1 MWYHNKS
8 ITKEGGNGL
17 FGRNKKDTKKTVIEV
32 YDYGSMSDP
41 ELVELCAEHNEEAYS
56 EIVKRYE
63 KFVYSAVFAELCHE
77 QDTFDVS
84 QEVFIRLW
92 NAAGGFRCESTL
104 KTWLYR
110 MCKNCAYDYMRK
122 HYKHKTVSLTRETE
136 EDEEST
142 VADIEVG
149 ESAEDEVL
157 RKERIAAVR
166 RAISELPPEQRD
178 VIVLRELEGLS
189 YTEIAETL
197 GIGEGTVK
205 SRISRGREALREALS
220 GLL

>member
-1 MWYHNKS
+1 M
-8 ITKEGGNGL
+8 
-17 FGRNKKDTKKTVIEV
+17 FGRNKRDTKKTVIEV
-32 YDYGSMSDP
+32 HNYGAMSDP

-56 EIVKRYE
+56 ELVRRYE
-63 KFVYSAVFAELCHE
+63 KFVYSAVLAELRHE
-77 QDTFDVS
+77 QDAFDVS
-84 QEVFIRLW
+84 QEVFVRLW

-122 HYKHKTVSLTRETE
+122 HYKHKTVSLTRESE

-142 VADIEVG
+142 VADVEVG

-157 RKERIAAVR
+157 RKERIEAVR
-166 RAISELPPEQRD
+166 RAISELQTEQRD

-205 SRISRGREALREALS
+205 SRISRGREALKEALS
-220 GLL
+220 QLL

>member
-1 MWYHNKS
+1 M
-8 ITKEGGNGL
+8 

-41 ELVELCAEHNEEAYS
+41 ELVELCAQHNEEAYS
-56 EIVKRYE
+56 EIVRRYE

-157 RKERIAAVR
+157 RRERIAAVR

-205 SRISRGREALREALS
+205 SRISRGREALREALLQ
-220 GLL
+220 LL